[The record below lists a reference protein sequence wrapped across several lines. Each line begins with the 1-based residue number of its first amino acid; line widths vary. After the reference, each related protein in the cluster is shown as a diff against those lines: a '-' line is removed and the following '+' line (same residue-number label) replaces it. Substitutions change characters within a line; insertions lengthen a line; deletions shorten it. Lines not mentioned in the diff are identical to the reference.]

1 MKTLLARPMS
11 LQARI
16 ALVLGAVITLLWI
29 ISAIVTSR
37 VFLHEFSEQF
47 DRELRGTAE
56 RIVQIALRDKH
67 REDEESDHSVRRL
80 QGHKDKLEFVVWSA
94 DRGIILQS
102 EGATALGFPTA
113 EGFSDIGGYRVYV
126 DHIKRFDMTVAV
138 AQHISERNELAWAAV
153 LGMSLPLV
161 VVIPLSL
168 IAIVLVVRR
177 GFTPVT
183 DLRREMARRGPHDL
197 SPIAVNGMVP
207 ELAPLV
213 RSTNKL
219 IARLSEAF
227 EAERSFASNAAHELR
242 TPVAGAIA
250 QAQRLRAESTDAGAI
265 ARATEIEATLKRL
278 NRYTEKLMQLA
289 RAEGSRLRTGTPT
302 DIRAVV
308 RLIVQDFER
317 AGAEGQITLKLPDQ
331 PVHSDLDMDAL
342 GILLRNLVENA
353 IRHGNAG
360 AAVTVE
366 LTADG
371 ELVVANDCPPVSAE
385 HLARLTQRFNRGNGA
400 GDGTGLGLAI
410 VHVIADRS
418 RSWLTVRS
426 PRTGSDQG
434 FEVRFRP

>member
-29 ISAIVTSR
+29 GSAIITSR
-37 VFLHEFSEQF
+37 MFLHEFEEQF

-56 RIVQIALRDKH
+56 RIVQIALRDRH
-67 REDEESDHSVRRL
+67 REDEETDHYVRRL
-80 QGHKDKLEFVVWSA
+80 QGHRDKLEFVVWSA

-102 EGATALGFPTA
+102 EGAAELGFPSA

-126 DHIKRFDMTVAV
+126 DQIRRWGVTVAV
-138 AQHISERNELAWAAV
+138 AQHISERDEMAWAAL

-168 IAIVLVVRR
+168 LAIVLVVRR
-177 GFTPVT
+177 GLTPVT

-317 AGAEGQITLKLPDQ
+317 AGAEGRIALTLPDQ
-331 PVHSDLDMDAL
+331 PVMSDLDMDAL

-353 IRHGNAG
+353 IRHGDAG
-360 AAVTVE
+360 AVTVE

-371 ELVVANDCPPVSAE
+371 ELMVANDCPPVSPD